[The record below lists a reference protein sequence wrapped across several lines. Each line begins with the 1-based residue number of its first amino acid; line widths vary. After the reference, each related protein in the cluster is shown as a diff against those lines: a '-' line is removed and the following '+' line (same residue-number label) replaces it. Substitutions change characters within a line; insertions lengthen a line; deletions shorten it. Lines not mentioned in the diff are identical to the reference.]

1 MRERIQVRRGDHT
14 SHDPLLYALL
24 GLQAKAVSEAEAA
37 RITTENRLRALTTD
51 YGLSERSRQVRKAQA
66 TLKLFESAET
76 SAIGELRMT
85 CQQLPWLVEFVESTK
100 GVDYKGI
107 GRLLGE
113 IGDPASRPNVAKL
126 WQYCGHGDPARS
138 RLTKDAVRK
147 GVDEDGKAVTILPFS
162 PQAKT
167 LLWQVADSASRQGTY
182 RPVYEAARA
191 KYENAVHGAVC
202 RNTKRPPAS
211 PNGCGTSAY
220 PEWGEVGSSWR
231 PGHKH
236 AAARRIVAKE
246 ILKDLWCAARGQ
258 RASEG
263 QSQGVLVA
271 HP

>member
-1 MRERIQVRRGDHT
+1 MPERVQVEHGDQGDH
-14 SHDPLLYALL
+14 DQLLYALL
-24 GLQAKAVSEAEAA
+24 GLQAKAVAEAEAA

-51 YGLSERSRQVRKAQA
+51 YGLSDRSRQVRKAQA

-85 CQQLPWLVEFVESTK
+85 CKQLPWLVEYVESTL

-113 IGDPASRPNVAKL
+113 IGDPALRPNVAKL

-191 KYENAVHGAVC
+191 KYENAMHSVVC

-211 PNGCGTSAY
+211 PNGCGTGKE
-220 PEWGEVGSSWR
+220 PELGEVGSPWR

-236 AAARRIVAKE
+236 AAARRIVAKK
-246 ILKDLWCAARGQ
+246 ILKDLWCAARDHQPDGSHGE
-258 RASEG
+258 A
-263 QSQGVLVA
+263 VLVA